1 MSRILSNIG
10 LMLLLSLVWGCG
22 SKTETSTGT
31 QVESTNLVVES
42 TTGNTTDPTI
52 IKKAGNETKSPI
64 VDAVWTMDLKQAKIP
79 KASASGK
86 IHGAPFK
93 PDRAELDHGVLTLR
107 QGKDF
112 FADMEIRIF
121 LFGNDKEVP
130 EGKSF
135 EVSASDE
142 FANCQVLM
150 QYKASGQNLPV
161 SENFSNKYALKL
173 ELGKLNDDQLPGKIY
188 LCLPDASKSFLAG
201 AFHAQVLADPS
212 AKPGPKQVPFVT
224 GKIDVK
230 GKPKDKH
237 SIAAGYA
244 GQTTAGMWQSNNAG
258 YEVEL
263 GKEIGG
269 NVTSTTFAPR
279 NTNFQYDAKEG
290 GRYSHVKLSPGRYL
304 VYAKVDPAFFD
315 WKWIEVKPDSQIN
328 LDFTLDFAQAGDLE
342 VTLPQTA
349 DMNGADII
357 PLDSDGKL
365 PEFKGEWEHM
375 GSALRTHVRP
385 QNAKV
390 IMKGLRAGKYRVMV
404 GKATVD
410 VEVKA
415 GMTVKSEL
423 KLP

>member
-1 MSRILSNIG
+1 MVRMLAKSA
-10 LMLLLSLVWGCG
+10 LMLLVALIGGCAKKAG
-22 SKTETSTGT
+22 PSSAS
-31 QVESTNLVVES
+31 QPESTALAGES
-42 TTGNTTDPTI
+42 TTSRVAQPPLGKEAAKE
-52 IKKAGNETKSPI
+52 KKTPL
-64 VDAVWTMDLKQAKIP
+64 VDAVWKTDLKQVKIP
-79 KASASGK
+79 ESPASGML
-86 IHGAPFK
+86 HGVPFK
-93 PDRAELDHGVLTLR
+93 PDRVELDHGVLTLR

-112 FADMEIRIF
+112 FADGEIRLF
-121 LFGNDKEVP
+121 LLGNDKEVP

-161 SENFSNKYALKL
+161 SENFGNKYALKL

-188 LCLPDASKSFLAG
+188 LCLPDASKSFVAG

-212 AKPGPKQVPFVT
+212 AKPGLKQVPFVT
-224 GKIDVK
+224 GKIDIK

-237 SIAAGYA
+237 PISAGYA

-263 GKEIGG
+263 GNEIGG

-279 NTNFQYDAKEG
+279 NTNFQYDAKQG
-290 GRYSHVKLSPGRYL
+290 GRYSHVKVSPGRYL
-304 VYAKVDPAFFD
+304 VYAKMDPHFFD
-315 WKWIEVKPDSQIN
+315 WKWIEIKSDSQIS
-328 LDFTLDFAQAGDLE
+328 LDFTLDLAQTGDLE
-342 VTLPQTA
+342 VALPQTA

-357 PLDSDGKL
+357 PLDGDGAL
-365 PEFKGEWEHM
+365 PDFKGDWSPM
-375 GSALRTHVRP
+375 GTALGTHVRP
-385 QNAKV
+385 QNSKIV
-390 IMKGLRAGKYRVMV
+390 MKGLRAGKYRVIV
-404 GKATVD
+404 GKATID

-415 GMTVKSEL
+415 GMTAKNEL